1 MPNEVGGTVA
11 ETVQTTARCM
21 KCKKD
26 TPVMTLEVEVNEK
39 GRRQGRGL
47 CPVCGTKVFKFLP
60 KA

>member
-1 MPNEVGGTVA
+1 MA

-26 TPVMTLEVEVNEK
+26 TPVMALEVEVNEK

-60 KA
+60 KAS